1 VETRSDSQRWFIEF
15 QCPRCAA
22 AVSLEETERIFTC
35 AWCRVKLCL
44 GSPGPLQCCILP
56 PTAAGADV
64 LFAPYWRLKAMVFTC
79 TPGAIRAGAVDMS
92 HIALHAKMLP
102 WSLGLR
108 PQLAR
113 LHFLDPGVQGTFLAP
128 SLTIGEAVTGYETN
142 MKQLGVSPW
151 ADAALHRAWI
161 GEQTSLLYYPL
172 MRRGGHIV
180 DALQDRTVESVA
192 MWEARAPAERQ
203 PDFRVRF
210 YAAACPDC
218 GRDLDG
224 DRDTL
229 VLTCRNCDRAWK
241 RGSEGLEEMPV
252 YVIPDKT
259 REDRV
264 GLPFWRIRIGV
275 EGHSLS
281 TFGDFARFCNL
292 PRAITPAMEEA
303 AFFFWV
309 PAFKVNAELFLML
322 IRRMTLFQWCGDFEQ
337 QLGGLDCHPVTLPA
351 EEGAESLKT
360 AMADLVADKRTFL
373 PKLGDLE
380 IAVKEALLVYLP
392 FRARGGELIQP
403 KIPLGIQRKALHY
416 GLNI

>member
-15 QCPRCAA
+15 QCPRCGA

-35 AWCRVKLCL
+35 AYCRVKLCL
-44 GSPGPLQCCILP
+44 GSPGPLQYCIP
-56 PTAAGADV
+56 PSSATGDPV
-64 LFAPYWRLKAMVFTC
+64 LFAPYWRLKGMVFTC
-79 TPGAIRAGAVDMS
+79 MPGTIKAGTVDFS
-92 HIALHAKMLP
+92 HIALHSNTLP
-102 WSLGLR
+102 WSLGIR

-113 LHFLDPGVQGTFLAP
+113 LHFLDPGVMGTFLSP
-128 SLTIGEAVTGYETN
+128 SLTIEQAVSGYETN
-142 MKQLGVSPW
+142 MTRLGVSPW
-151 ADAALHRAWI
+151 ADKALHRAFI

-172 MRRGGHIV
+172 TRRGGQIV
-180 DALQDRTVESVA
+180 DALQDRIFESA
-192 MWEARAPAERQ
+192 AEWEARAPAERQ

-210 YAAACPDC
+210 YAATCPDC

-229 VLTCRNCDRAWK
+229 VLTCRNCDGAWK

-252 YVIPDKT
+252 YVVPDKA
-259 REDRV
+259 REERV

-275 EGHSLS
+275 EGVSLS
-281 TFGDFARFCNL
+281 TFGDFARFSNL
-292 PRAITPAMEEA
+292 PRAITPAMEDA

-309 PAFKVNAELFLML
+309 PAFKVNAELYLML
-322 IRRMTLFQWCGDFEQ
+322 IRRMTLFQWRGDFEQ
-337 QLGGLDCHPVTLPA
+337 RLGGLDCHPVTLPA

-360 AMADLVADKRTFL
+360 AMADLVADKRTLL
-373 PKLGDLE
+373 PVLGNLE
-380 IAVKEALLVYLP
+380 IAMKETLLVYLP

-403 KIPLGIQRKALHY
+403 QIQLGIQRKALQY